1 MDAPETMEL
10 LGKTVEELAPGLVKH
25 TIQLE
30 GCLGALSVYVQGDLE
45 ARREGPA
52 ILTIHDIG
60 QTYMSMVDFVAHPDM
75 ADIRSRALIVHV
87 SLFGQD
93 PDSDADM
100 SADFPALEDV
110 GVGLISV
117 LDELRIPQ
125 VVVLGDGAGAY
136 LALRFGMSHADRII
150 GMIVLNCSAGAGPG
164 NSWFSGKESVKI
176 AAGSGLSVKNVSKF
190 EEAYN
195 NRPTLLLDLTEKI
208 NYDLLVFVGGNSRY
222 VEDAF
227 AINAAIKRGLCSV
240 IKVEDIEN
248 PLMEA
253 QEKVADSTILFCQG
267 LGLMASAKRRVSKQ
281 FSNNPSGQN
290 TPARKMS
297 MADFD
302 TPNLRR
308 LSLNYGETEDIRRIL
323 KERRPSLFKRSL
335 SQDDYSN
342 IHRYIVQLENCG
354 PISVYVQGDLDRHR
368 DDHQAVF
375 LTVHDV
381 GTSYL
386 SMVDFFANPEL
397 AEIRA
402 RSLFLHVSVF
412 GQSPGA
418 ENLTMTFPS
427 LQDLAMGLVTA
438 LDLMKI
444 PKVICLGD
452 GAGANICLRFGVLH
466 PTRVNGL
473 VLING
478 SAASGTQSFYEKM
491 VGLKVDAKEEL
502 NQHNVLLYEEAFRKR
517 EEMISQLHERISYD
531 VICMSGTRSK
541 YLEDVDQILSNIKPG
556 LCSVIKVDDSE
567 DPLLDSVEKV
577 ADSLI
582 LFCQGLNFMPT
593 ARRKWSLTGS
603 GNNSGS
609 NTPSRK
615 MSMDQFDIPNLR
627 RLSLASP

>member
-1 MDAPETMEL
+1 MEL
-10 LGKTVEELAPGLVKH
+10 LGRTAEQLAPGLVKH

-30 GCLGALSVYVQGDLE
+30 KCFGALSVYVQGDLE
-45 ARREGPA
+45 SKRDGPA

-60 QTYMSMVDFVAHPDM
+60 QTYMSMVDFVSHTDM
-75 ADIRSRALIVHV
+75 ADIKSRALIVHV
-87 SLFGQD
+87 ALFGQD
-93 PDSDADM
+93 PSSDPDLQQ
-100 SADFPALEDV
+100 DFPALDDV
-110 GVGLISV
+110 GNGLISV
-117 LDELRIPQ
+117 LDELKIPQ

-136 LALRFGMSHADRII
+136 IALRFGMSHADRII
-150 GMIVLNCSAGAGPG
+150 GMIVLNCSAAAGPG
-164 NSWFSGKESVKI
+164 SSWFAGKEGVKI
-176 AAGSGLSVKNVSKF
+176 AEGSRLSVKNVAKF

-195 NRPTLLLDLTEKI
+195 NRPSLLQDLADKI
-208 NYDLLVFVGGNSRY
+208 KFDLLVFVGGNSRY
-222 VEDAF
+222 VEDAY
-227 AINAAIKRGLCSV
+227 AINASLKRGICSV
-240 IKVEDIEN
+240 IKVEDLEN
-248 PLMEA
+248 PLKEA
-253 QEKVADSTILFCQG
+253 AERVADSTILFCQG
-267 LGLMASAKRRVSKQ
+267 LGLMATAKRRFSKQ
-281 FSNNPSGQN
+281 LSNTPSGQN

-308 LSLNYGETEDIRRIL
+308 LSLNHGETEDIRRIL
-323 KERRPSLFKRSL
+323 QERRPSLFKRSL
-335 SQDDYSN
+335 SQDDYTN
-342 IHRYIVQLENCG
+342 IHRYIVQLEGCG
-354 PISVYVQGDLDRHR
+354 PISVYVQGDLEKYRG
-368 DDHQAVF
+368 DDQAVF

-386 SMVDFFANPEL
+386 SMVDFFSNQEL
-397 AEIRA
+397 AEIRS

-418 ENLTMTFPS
+418 EDLAIPFPS
-427 LQDLAMGLVTA
+427 LEDIALGLVTV

-444 PKVICLGD
+444 SKVICLGD
-452 GAGANICLRFGVLH
+452 GAGANICLRFGILH
-466 PTRVNGL
+466 PTRVHGL
-473 VLING
+473 VLVNA
-478 SAASGTQSFYEKM
+478 SAASGTQSFFEKL
-491 VGLKVDAKEEL
+491 VGLKVEAKEEL
-502 NQHNVLLYEEAFRKR
+502 NQNNVVQYEESFRKR
-517 EEMISQLHERISYD
+517 EELVSRLYERIGYD

-541 YLEDVDQILSNIKPG
+541 YLDDVDQILSNIKPG

-567 DPLLDSVEKV
+567 DPLLDAVEKV

-627 RLSLASP
+627 RLSLTTP